1 MTPEQRAAME
11 QALEA
16 LKSYYGYME
25 PLLTVFGGPRVPAEQ
40 STTAKVEKAIT
51 ALTAALEQTQEKYRY
66 GTPLLDA
73 MTGKAQ
79 EALDKMAENAREIG
93 LDYEPVI
100 DKSAAIRIATALGWE
115 PAREKVAAWMIQRG
129 YATGHG
135 DTIEDLLKELD
146 WQVREAEREACEQAC
161 WDAETNDWE
170 GRKACID
177 AIRARGQA

>member
-51 ALTAALEQTQEKYRY
+51 ALTAALEQPAQKCNYPY
-66 GTPLLDA
+66 CGCDS
-73 MTGKAQ
+73 KAWCKV
-79 EALDKMAENAREIG
+79 ERNAALDKMAENAREIG

-115 PAREKVAAWMIQRG
+115 PKREWAGLTESEIIMCSSISILRFYDAIETKLREKN
-129 YATGHG
+129 T
-135 DTIEDLLKELD
+135 
-146 WQVREAEREACEQAC
+146 
-161 WDAETNDWE
+161 
-170 GRKACID
+170 
-177 AIRARGQA
+177 